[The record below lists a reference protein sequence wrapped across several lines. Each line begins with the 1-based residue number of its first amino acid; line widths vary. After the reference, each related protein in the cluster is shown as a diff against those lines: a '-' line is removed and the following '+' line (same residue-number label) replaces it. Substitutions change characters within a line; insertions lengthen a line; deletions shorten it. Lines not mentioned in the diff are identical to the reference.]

1 MTIPEKIKAARLAS
15 GLTQQQLGELCGYAG
30 DSAQVSVRR
39 WEAGT
44 RPVPT
49 ERLRI
54 VAKLLNL
61 TLDDLI
67 PEIDPALAPNI
78 NSKPHKLDGQTS
90 QAILDYISK
99 SSQT

>member
-15 GLTQQQLGELCGYAG
+15 GLTQQQLGEAAGYAG

-49 ERLRI
+49 DKIRT
-54 VAKLLNL
+54 VAKLLHL

-67 PEIDPALAPNI
+67 P
-78 NSKPHKLDGQTS
+78 
-90 QAILDYISK
+90 
-99 SSQT
+99 